1 MDFIRSLIRKRIT
14 WHLLFWLAVALI
26 HYNNMRLQDMG
37 EHFWFITLWLL
48 PIELTAVYFTA
59 YVLVPKLLM
68 RRRFGWF
75 ALSFISSAVLF
86 VLLERGFYYFK
97 LYPAV
102 YPRGLE
108 RPFLSFVELW
118 FMGLNLYSFVF
129 LFCGVRLYRSWMEEQ
144 SRQVELEK
152 QNLGSEL
159 ALLRSQINPHFLFN
173 TLNNIDLLVFKDQQK
188 ASDSIVKLSE
198 IMRYMLYESNTA
210 DAPLE
215 RELQYLE
222 SLIDLMR
229 LRVIDPSFIEFS
241 VEGEARGKRIPPML
255 LVPFIE
261 NAYKHGKKSGA
272 APGIIIHFSIGPDVC
287 HFEVRNRVETKIPMV
302 KDRTGGIGLNNVKR
316 RLSLLYG
323 NEYRLINEQKG
334 EWYEVL
340 LTFPVHARVER
351 SFSL

>member
-1 MDFIRSLIRKRIT
+1 MDFIKNLIRKRIT

-26 HYNNMRLQDMG
+26 HYNNMRLQNMD
-37 EHFWFITLWLL
+37 EHFWFVTLWLL

-68 RRRFGWF
+68 KRRFGWF
-75 ALSFISSAVLF
+75 AISFISSAALF
-86 VLLERGFYYFK
+86 VLLERSFYYFE
-97 LYPAV
+97 LYPSV
-102 YPRGLE
+102 YPEALE

-129 LFCGVRLYRSWMEEQ
+129 LFCGVRLYRSWMGEQ
-144 SRQVELEK
+144 KRQVELEK

-198 IMRYMLYESNTA
+198 IMRYMLYESNTP
-210 DAPLE
+210 DVPME

-222 SLIDLMR
+222 SLVDLMR
-229 LRVIDPSFIEFS
+229 LRVIDPDFIDFAI
-241 VEGEARGKRIPPML
+241 EGETKGKRIPPML

-261 NAYKHGKKSGA
+261 NAYKHGKKSGES
-272 APGIIIHFSIGPDVC
+272 PGIIIRFSVKEEAC
-287 HFEVRNRVETKIPMV
+287 RLEVRNRVETKISTT

-323 NEYRLINEQKG
+323 EDYQLTNQLRG

-340 LTFPVHARVER
+340 LTFPTYKRISVNV
-351 SFSL
+351 